1 MSNFFNNGQRMPNI
15 FERARAYEDGNEGYV
30 QQQKPKTNIV
40 INTNRLWYGEDS
52 TVSAFLATAYDEQGN
67 TIDSMRGYF
76 LEPGTDYNRAKREGS
91 DTAIMSGEYEVI
103 PQNEM
108 KKRIATRNGIKED
121 NIVLN
126 YDWYID
132 NPPGR
137 SGIAIHGGKTGKNT
151 TGCFIPGDSFEP
163 NKEKSDYII
172 NNNQKKEELFRFF
185 NDYGHNG
192 IKINVGP
199 DLEDWYK

>member
-1 MSNFFNNGQRMPNI
+1 MGNFFNNGQRMPNI

-30 QQQKPKTNIV
+30 QQQRPKTNIV

-103 PQNEM
+103 PQE
-108 KKRIATRNGIKED
+108 RIAIRNGI
-121 NIVLN
+121 
-126 YDWYID
+126 
-132 NPPGR
+132 
-137 SGIAIHGGKTGKNT
+137 IAI
-151 TGCFIPGDSFEP
+151 I
-163 NKEKSDYII
+163 
-172 NNNQKKEELFRFF
+172 
-185 NDYGHNG
+185 
-192 IKINVGP
+192 
-199 DLEDWYK
+199 